1 MTQNNKDLKPIPPFA
16 KSLLESLDELFPEQ
30 CASVNENINEIM
42 FKAGQR
48 SVIRFLMEEYKQQQ
62 EGK

>member
-16 KSLLESLDELFPEQ
+16 KSLLESLDERFPEQ
-30 CASVNENINEIM
+30 CASVNQTINEIM

-48 SVIRFLMEEYKQQQ
+48 SVVRFLMEEFKQQE